1 VRAREQDV
9 HDPLEHMDGH
19 ELRRVEGDR
28 ADAARVQDALDVL
41 AHAVAGDDLLLQ
53 AAQDVVNASRR
64 SLAAPSPHL

>member
-1 VRAREQDV
+1 
-9 HDPLEHMDGH
+9 L
-19 ELRRVEGDR
+19 EGDC